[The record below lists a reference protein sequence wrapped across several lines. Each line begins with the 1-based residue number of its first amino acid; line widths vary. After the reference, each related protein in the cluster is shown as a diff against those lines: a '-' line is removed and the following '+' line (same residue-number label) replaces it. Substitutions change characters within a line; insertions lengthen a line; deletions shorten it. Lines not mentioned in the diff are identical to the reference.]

1 MKRGEYGRHT
11 RGEWKYNEL
20 VWAVLAVLYVSK
32 QSGLPPLTVRALHTM
47 TGGNYRSILNYL
59 PKWVELGWITR
70 RPPRRCQ
77 YFVKPVYTYSIT
89 PRGKTRMLRMEIPR
103 QRNTLTFKPGVN
115 REAMIK
121 RIPYF
126 NNGR

>member
-20 VWAVLAVLYVSK
+20 VWAVLAVLDVSK
-32 QSGLPPLTVRALHTM
+32 RSGLPPLTVRALHTM

-70 RPPRRCQ
+70 RAPRRYQ
-77 YFVKPVYTYSIT
+77 YFVKSVYTYSIT
-89 PRGKTRMLRMEIPR
+89 PVGIPVAKTGIPI
-103 QRNTLTFKPGVN
+103 TIILGPGSLSPFLFLL
-115 REAMIK
+115 E
-121 RIPYF
+121 
-126 NNGR
+126 

>member
-1 MKRGEYGRHT
+1 
-11 RGEWKYNEL
+11 
-20 VWAVLAVLYVSK
+20 
-32 QSGLPPLTVRALHTM
+32 M

-70 RPPRRCQ
+70 RPPRHCQ

-89 PRGKTRMLRMEIPR
+89 PAGKTRMLKMEMPR

-126 NNGR
+126 NNGG